1 MKLMHLLGDIIR
13 LWIKLSIF
21 KRKVSRINLPK
32 YLIILLAIVAFGQA
46 TQGQTKLIT
55 GTVVDSVTRA
65 PLQNV
70 SVTAKNSAKGTL
82 TDAKGQFLIVLSVAA
97 RKITLSS
104 AGYNTVSWLLNDSSV
119 QLVTVKLSRSYTL
132 LGDVVVNAK
141 IKKYRNKNNPAVDL
155 IRQVIA
161 NKSKNGPA
169 SNPYA
174 SFQQYEKIRVFL
186 DKFPSAVRDN
196 RLLRDFH
203 FLFENEDSLLVPG
216 KILVPIY
223 IEETLSDHY
232 FRQHPRAE
240 KKVVVGRKNVNY
252 GEYLDMKGISGA
264 LNRMYE
270 DLNIY
275 DNAVSVF
282 TTQFESPIADLAPT
296 FYMYF
301 ILDTVIENGK
311 KLVELYFTPRN
322 SEDLLLRGT
331 LYITLDG
338 HYALQRVE
346 LGISKHTNLNYV
358 QQFRVKQDFAQGPE
372 GHYYLA
378 YSNELAVFSPFAN
391 TPGFFADRTV
401 SNGQPSNLPIADSLF
416 AGPLVDTIAQA
427 YQHSDSLWA
436 AERPIALTQSE
447 SRIYTDMDSLVTMK
461 SYKRVMNYGTFLT
474 AGYISAGKF
483 DIGPA
488 GTFYSFNPVEGNKL
502 RFGGRS
508 NTKLSTRYY
517 TEDYIAYGFKDQR
530 WKYYVSGTYA
540 FNNKS
545 IYTFPF
551 NYLQA
556 SFLYDTRH
564 PGQENVFANGNT
576 FLSSFTRGD
585 NSKWLYNYIGRLNY
599 VRELENHFSYNL
611 GIKYWQQL
619 PAGSLAFIYEPSQN
633 QFDTVAQITTT
644 ELSLTL
650 RYAPHERF
658 YQGKTSRTIITDK
671 YPIFTFQYAI
681 GIKGLLSGQYNYN
694 AFHVNVYKRVY
705 LAPFG
710 FSDVTLDGG
719 YLQGNLPFPLLVIHP
734 ANQSYFYIENAY
746 NLMNYEEFVSDHYAG
761 INIDHSFN
769 GFFFNK
775 IPLLK
780 RLRLREVI
788 AGKLL
793 FGGVRSEN
801 NPDQN
806 PEQMKFP
813 VTNGITTTFA
823 LNGKPY
829 LEASVGIYNIFSIF
843 RLDLVKRFS
852 YLYHPGISSIGL
864 RVSSNFYF

>member
-1 MKLMHLLGDIIR
+1 MEHTSVLRVLIR
-13 LWIKLSIF
+13 VWIKLSIF
-21 KRKVSRINLPK
+21 KKKVSRINLPK
-32 YLIILLAIVAFGQA
+32 YLPFLLVFCACGQLSQA
-46 TQGQTKLIT
+46 QTKLIS
-55 GTVVDSVTRA
+55 GTVMDSATKA

-70 SVTAKNSAKGTL
+70 SVSAKNSAKGTI
-82 TDAKGQFLIVLSVAA
+82 TDPQGRFLMVVSGGV
-97 RKITLSS
+97 RRITFSS
-104 AGYNTVSWLLNDSSV
+104 AGYNALTLTLNDSSV
-119 QLVTVKLSRSYTL
+119 QLLTVRLPKSYTL
-132 LGDVVVNAK
+132 LSDVVVNGK
-141 IKKYRNKNNPAVDL
+141 IKKYHNKNNPAVDL
-155 IRQVIA
+155 IRRVIA
-161 NKSKNGPA
+161 NKSKNGPG
-169 SNPYA
+169 SSPYE
-174 SFQQYEKIRVFL
+174 SFHQYEKIRVFL
-186 DKFPSAVRDN
+186 DKFPSVIRDY
-196 RLLRDFH
+196 RLLHNFH

-216 KILVPIY
+216 KTLVPIY

-232 FRQHPRAE
+232 FRRHPEAE
-240 KKVVVGRKNVNY
+240 KKIVVGRKSVNY
-252 GEYLDMKGISGA
+252 GEYLDMKGISAG

-270 DLNIY
+270 DFNIY
-275 DNAVSVF
+275 DNAIPVF
-282 TTQFESPIADLAPT
+282 TTQFVSPIADLAPT

-301 ILDTVIENGK
+301 ILDTVVENGK

-322 SEDLLLRGT
+322 PEDLLLKGT
-331 LYITLDG
+331 LSITLDG
-338 HYALQRVE
+338 QYALQRAV

-401 SNGQPSNLPIADSLF
+401 SNGQVSNLPLKDSLF
-416 AGPLVDTIAQA
+416 AGSAVDTLAQA
-427 YQHSDSLWA
+427 THHSDSVWA
-436 AERPIALTQSE
+436 VERPISLTQSE
-447 SRIYTDMDSLVTMK
+447 TRTYTDIDSLVTLK
-461 SYKRVMNYGTFLT
+461 SYKRIMNYGTLLT

-483 DIGPA
+483 DIGPV
-488 GTFYSFNPVEGNKL
+488 GTFYSFNPVEGQKL

-530 WKYYVSGTYA
+530 WKYYVSGTYS

-576 FLSSFTRGD
+576 FLSSFTHGD

-599 VRELENHFSYNL
+599 IHELENHFSYNL
-611 GIKYWQQL
+611 GFKYWQQQ
-619 PAGSLAFIYEPSQN
+619 PAGSLDFIYEPTQN
-633 QFDTVAQITTT
+633 QFDTVPEITTS

-658 YQGKTSRTIITDK
+658 YQGKTSRSIITDK

-681 GIKGLLSGQYNYN
+681 GINGLLGGQYNYN
-694 AFHVNVYKRVY
+694 AFHFNIYKRVY

-710 FSDVTLDGG
+710 FSDVTFDAG
-719 YLQGNLPFPLLVIHP
+719 YLQGILPFPLLVIHP

-793 FGGVRSEN
+793 YGGVRDEN
-801 NPDQN
+801 NPDKN

-813 VTNGITTTFA
+813 VTNGITTTYT

-829 LEASVGIYNIFSIF
+829 LEASVGVYNIFSIF

-852 YLYHPGISSIGL
+852 YLFHPGISPLGL